1 VILSGR
7 QKNFTAELDYMH
19 TELRPLSLGEILD
32 RTFQLYRSHFFM
44 FVGISM
50 VTAAIDLVWKLIQT
64 GITRVLVHHIAVR
77 ALGVVSSGFA
87 FVNLFVYTVASAVAI
102 AATCRAVSAIYLGQ
116 STNMTQA
123 FGEIRAHWF
132 RYVLIFVVAGVLAW
146 GGALLLFIAVL
157 IAATLTRYSG
167 SSMTLLLGLFGLS
180 MLVLIPFGIWM
191 TLRYSLANTAS
202 VFEDLGIRGS
212 LKRSVVLSHGAAEK
226 TKIFTVLFLAWA
238 LSAVLT
244 WGGLT
249 PVMVLVFR
257 SAAHHVP
264 MQQISLG
271 MTIYTLIVGFITSS
285 LTIPVYAI
293 GLTLFYYDARIRK
306 EGFDVEWMM
315 LKSEDP
321 ASSSNPALATPEP
334 AGPSL
339 G

>member
-1 VILSGR
+1 M
-7 QKNFTAELDYMH
+7 D

-32 RTFQLYRSHFFM
+32 RTFQLYRSHFPM

-50 VTAAIDLVWKLIQT
+50 VTAAIDFVWKLIQT
-64 GITRVLVHHIAVR
+64 GITRVLMHHIA
-77 ALGVVSSGFA
+77 ASPLGFVSSGFYFA
-87 FVNLFVYTVASAVAI
+87 NLLVYTVASAVTI

-116 STNMTQA
+116 STSMTQA
-123 FGEIRAHWF
+123 YGEIRGQWF
-132 RYVLIFVVAGVLAW
+132 RYVLLFIVAGLLAW
-146 GGALLLFIAVL
+146 GGVLLVFITIIVAIALAQ
-157 IAATLTRYSG
+157 RSG
-167 SSMTLLLGLFGLS
+167 ANITTLLGLFGLS
-180 MLVLIPFGIWM
+180 MLILVPFGIWM

-202 VFEDLGIRGS
+202 VFEDIGIRAS
-212 LKRSVVLSHGAAEK
+212 LKRSVFLAHGAVEK

-238 LSAVLT
+238 VSAVLT

-249 PVMVLVFR
+249 PVVMHVFR
-257 SAAHHVP
+257 SAANHAPAHE
-264 MQQISLG
+264 ISLG

-315 LKSEDP
+315 LKMEGSP
-321 ASSSNPALATPEP
+321 ASNNPAIATPEP